1 MLDKKSLRREIGRKK
16 RAMGAEEIEA
26 YSRELAERFCQT
38 PEYRAAKAIY
48 AYLPYNQEVRTWKII
63 ERAWADG
70 KRVAVP
76 KVYGDEM
83 RFLWIEDFARIAP
96 GGWDIPEPTFDE
108 PVAEDETALV
118 LMPGLAFDPAG
129 HRVGYGGGFYDKYLE
144 ARPSHPLVA
153 LCYPFQ
159 YFERLDVEA
168 HDIPVN
174 RVICAG
180 DGVPRPELRL
190 IAPSADY
197 SEQIAAYRREFLER
211 GDSMDG
217 TGSLSR
223 MDNPAEWLRQV
234 EDLRNPETVPKN
246 WVPSTQF
253 LCVREA
259 DNRLVGLIQLR
270 HRFNA
275 FLEQFGGHIGYSVRP
290 DERRR
295 GYARWMLSA
304 ILPYCR
310 KIGLTRV
317 LVTCLAENEASRR
330 TILACGGEYES
341 TVWDE
346 DAGETLE
353 RYWIAL

>member
-16 RAMGAEEIEA
+16 RAMSAEQIEA
-26 YSRELAERFCQT
+26 YSRELTDSFCQS
-38 PEYRAAKAIY
+38 PEYRAAQTVY

-83 RFLWIEDFARIAP
+83 KFLYLEDFSHIAP
-96 GGWDIPEPTFDE
+96 GGWDIPEPTFDA
-108 PVAEDETALV
+108 PVAEDAAALV

-144 ARPSHPLVA
+144 AHPGHTLVA

-159 YFERLDVEA
+159 YFEKLDVEA

-180 DGVPRPELRL
+180 NGAPRPELRL
-190 IAPSADY
+190 VAPSADY
-197 SEQIAAYRREFLER
+197 AEQIVAYRREFQER

-217 TGSLSR
+217 AGSLAR
-223 MDNPAEWLRQV
+223 MEDPAQWLQQV
-234 EDLRNPETVPKN
+234 EDLRNPETVPAN

-259 DNRLVGLIQLR
+259 DNRLVGMIQLR
-270 HRFNA
+270 HCFNA
-275 FLEQFGGHIGYSVRP
+275 YLEKFGGHIGYSVHP

-295 GYARWMLSA
+295 GYAKWMLRS

-310 KIGLTRV
+310 EIGLSRV

-330 TILACGGEYES
+330 TILACGGAYES
-341 TVWDE
+341 TVRVE
-346 DAGETLE
+346 EAGETLE

>member
-16 RAMGAEEIEA
+16 RAMSAEQIEA
-26 YSRELAERFCQT
+26 YSRELTDSFCQS
-38 PEYRAAKAIY
+38 PEYRAAQTVY

-83 RFLWIEDFARIAP
+83 KFLYLEDFSHIAP
-96 GGWDIPEPTFDE
+96 GGWDIPEPTFDA
-108 PVAEDETALV
+108 PVAEDAAALV

-144 ARPSHPLVA
+144 AHPGHTLVA

-159 YFERLDVEA
+159 YFEKLDVEA

-180 DGVPRPELRL
+180 NGAPRPELRL
-190 IAPSADY
+190 VAPSADY
-197 SEQIAAYRREFLER
+197 AEQIVAYRREFQER

-217 TGSLSR
+217 AGSLAR
-223 MDNPAEWLRQV
+223 MEDPAQWLQQV
-234 EDLRNPETVPKN
+234 EDLRNPETVPAN

-259 DNRLVGLIQLR
+259 DNRLVGMIQLR
-270 HRFNA
+270 HCFNA
-275 FLEQFGGHIGYSVRP
+275 YLEKFGGHIGYSVRP

-295 GYARWMLSA
+295 GYAKWMLRS

-310 KIGLTRV
+310 EIGLSRV

-330 TILACGGEYES
+330 TILACGGAYES
-341 TVWDE
+341 TIRVE
-346 DAGETLE
+346 EAGETLE

>member
-1 MLDKKSLRREIGRKK
+1 MLDKKALRREIGRKK
-16 RAMGAEEIEA
+16 RAMRAEQIEA
-26 YSRELAERFCQT
+26 YSQELADKLYQT
-38 PEYRAAKAIY
+38 PEYRAARTLY
-48 AYLPYNQEVRTWKII
+48 AYLPYNQEVRTWQII

-83 RFLWIEDFARIAP
+83 KFLYLEDFSQIAP
-96 GGWDIPEPTFDE
+96 GGWDIPEPTFDA
-108 PVAEDETALV
+108 PVAEDASALV

-129 HRVGYGGGFYDKYLE
+129 HRVGYGGGFYDKYLQS
-144 ARPSHPLVA
+144 RPGHPLVA

-159 YFERLDVEA
+159 LFERLDVEA

-190 IAPSADY
+190 IAPTADY
-197 SEQIAAYRREFLER
+197 AEQISAYRRDFLDN

-223 MDNPAEWLRQV
+223 MEDPAQWLRQV
-234 EDLRNPETVPKN
+234 EELRNPETVPEN

-253 LCVREA
+253 ICVREA
-259 DNRLVGLIQLR
+259 DNRLVGMIQVR
-270 HRFNA
+270 HCFNA
-275 FLEQFGGHIGYSVRP
+275 FLEKFGGNIGYSVRP

-295 GYARWMLSA
+295 GYAEWMLRA
-304 ILPYCR
+304 VLPYCR
-310 KIGLTRV
+310 EIGLKRL

-330 TILACGGEYES
+330 TILACGGAYES
-341 TVWDE
+341 TVR
-346 DAGETLE
+346 DADADATLE

>member
-16 RAMGAEEIEA
+16 RSMSAEQIEA
-26 YSRELAERFCQT
+26 YSRELTESFCQS
-38 PEYRAAKAIY
+38 PEYRAAQTVY

-83 RFLWIEDFARIAP
+83 KFLYLEDFSHIAP
-96 GGWDIPEPTFDE
+96 GGWDIPEPTFDA
-108 PVAEDETALV
+108 PVAEDAAALV

-144 ARPSHPLVA
+144 AHPGHTLVA

-159 YFERLDVEA
+159 YFEKLDVEA

-180 DGVPRPELRL
+180 NGAPRPELRL
-190 IAPSADY
+190 VAPSADY
-197 SEQIAAYRREFLER
+197 AEQIVAYRREFQER

-217 TGSLSR
+217 AGSLAR
-223 MDNPAEWLRQV
+223 MEDPAQWLQQV
-234 EDLRNPETVPKN
+234 EDLRNPETVPAN

-259 DNRLVGLIQLR
+259 DNRLVGMIQLR
-270 HRFNA
+270 HCFNA
-275 FLEQFGGHIGYSVRP
+275 YLEKFGGHIGYSVRP

-295 GYARWMLSA
+295 GYAKWMLRS

-310 KIGLTRV
+310 EIGLSRV

-330 TILACGGEYES
+330 TILACGGAYES
-341 TVWDE
+341 TVRVE
-346 DAGETLE
+346 EAGETLE